1 MSQFRQVGQLGQLQ
15 HRFQTDKTAIDDSA
29 TKSSAHGTLWS
40 AMPTELGSP
49 SAMLASETADR
60 RPWLWCRLPSP
71 MPRGSTQLPAASLRL
86 VGTAVLTVHG
96 LVPSLRE
103 GEAARG
109 LRAPRQAERL
119 PRQSAVRLEV
129 LRRPGAAPHP
139 PRPRRARRAAEPPPV
154 HELPAFR
161 LRGRAPGQPARGG
174 TRGVS
179 GRRTHPRQMRPDQAE
194 PTAPAAR
201 PGRLAG
207 TRGGR
212 RSASPKPPEQPE
224 RYRRAQF
231 SGPGVQRRSRLGG
244 WVASLARAR
253 RGATG
258 EVICVR

>member
-1 MSQFRQVGQLGQLQ
+1 MVPPAFPDAARL
-15 HRFQTDKTAIDDSA
+15 HTAA
-29 TKSSAHGTLWS
+29 G
-40 AMPTELGSP
+40 G
-49 SAMLASETADR
+49 LAAPGWNR
-60 RPWLWCRLPSP
+60 R
-71 MPRGSTQLPAASLRL
+71 
-86 VGTAVLTVHG
+86 LTVHG

-119 PRQSAVRLEV
+119 PRRSAVGLEV

-179 GRRTHPRQMRPDQAE
+179 GRRTHPRPMRPDQAE

>member
-1 MSQFRQVGQLGQLQ
+1 MVPPAFPDAARL
-15 HRFQTDKTAIDDSA
+15 HTAA
-29 TKSSAHGTLWS
+29 RG
-40 AMPTELGSP
+40 
-49 SAMLASETADR
+49 LAAPGWNR
-60 RPWLWCRLPSP
+60 RLTV
-71 MPRGSTQLPAASLRL
+71 RGSGQ
-86 VGTAVLTVHG
+86 
-96 LVPSLRE
+96 SLRE

-119 PRQSAVRLEV
+119 PRRSAVGLEV

-174 TRGVS
+174 TRGGS
-179 GRRTHPRQMRPDQAE
+179 GRRTHPRPMRPDQAE

-201 PGRLAG
+201 PGRLAPA
-207 TRGGR
+207 RGGR
-212 RSASPKPPEQPE
+212 RSAPPKPPEQPSQAAGA
-224 RYRRAQF
+224 RF
-231 SGPGVQRRSRLGG
+231 SGPGVQHRSRLGG